1 MLDVKHLSVKFKSK
15 EKSSQVFFPVEI
27 VEKEAESRPVKVHY
41 IGYGDSYDEW
51 KDESE
56 LETLDLD
63 EEQTGKEEPLSYI
76 PIPVIG

>member
-1 MLDVKHLSVKFKSK
+1 M
-15 EKSSQVFFPVEI
+15 
-27 VEKEAESRPVKVHY
+27 EKEAESYRVKVHY
-41 IGYGDSYDEW
+41 IGYGDSFDEW